1 MFFSKILCNFAV
13 ELPNKR
19 YMEPKIGDRMK
30 VSPQLTDQ
38 ADWIDGEVID
48 VEHNPF
54 TGLVISIKDKLGR
67 IFFGQSRFFVAIWPF
82 HMFAI
87 AFDMDIKELRNS
99 YGEPYNNAYYE
110 IKIILR
116 KYNFFNTQGS
126 VYLTDKDDMAN
137 LFAAIYALKK
147 ITWFKNAV
155 RDIRA
160 FKVEN
165 WSDFTQIVK
174 EDD

>member
-1 MFFSKILCNFAV
+1 
-13 ELPNKR
+13 
-19 YMEPKIGDRMK
+19 
-30 VSPQLTDQ
+30 
-38 ADWIDGEVID
+38 
-48 VEHNPF
+48 
-54 TGLVISIKDKLGR
+54 
-67 IFFGQSRFFVAIWPF
+67 
-82 HMFAI
+82 MFAI

-99 YGEPYNNAYYE
+99 YGEPY
-110 IKIILR
+110 
-116 KYNFFNTQGS
+116 
-126 VYLTDKDDMAN
+126 KDDMAN

-147 ITWFKNAV
+147 IEWFKKAV

>member
-1 MFFSKILCNFAV
+1 
-13 ELPNKR
+13 
-19 YMEPKIGDRMK
+19 MEPKIGDRMK

-54 TGLVISIKDKLGR
+54 MGLVISIKDKLGR
-67 IFFGQSRFFVAIWPF
+67 IFFGQSRGQ
-82 HMFAI
+82 MFAI
-87 AFDMDIKELRNS
+87 AFDMDIKELRSS

-116 KYNFFNTQGS
+116 KYDFYNTQGS

-147 ITWFKNAV
+147 ITWFKASV

>member
-1 MFFSKILCNFAV
+1 
-13 ELPNKR
+13 
-19 YMEPKIGDRMK
+19 
-30 VSPQLTDQ
+30 
-38 ADWIDGEVID
+38 
-48 VEHNPF
+48 
-54 TGLVISIKDKLGR
+54 
-67 IFFGQSRFFVAIWPF
+67 
-82 HMFAI
+82 
-87 AFDMDIKELRNS
+87 
-99 YGEPYNNAYYE
+99 
-110 IKIILR
+110 
-116 KYNFFNTQGS
+116 

-147 ITWFKNAV
+147 ITWFKASV